1 MIYIIQRYGNY
12 ILFFLP
18 RCLRKKCIQIVSEY
32 FRDNS
37 AVAIQGTYARSL
49 SKRGVKATTWIE
61 VAVQVETD
69 ERIVWRGKSKISK

>member
-49 SKRGVKATTWIE
+49 SKRGVKATT
-61 VAVQVETD
+61 
-69 ERIVWRGKSKISK
+69 

>member
-1 MIYIIQRYGNY
+1 METIFYFSYHDVWERN
-12 ILFFLP
+12 
-18 RCLRKKCIQIVSEY
+18 VSKSY
-32 FRDNS
+32 RNVFDNS

-69 ERIVWRGKSKISK
+69 ERIVWRGKSKLSK